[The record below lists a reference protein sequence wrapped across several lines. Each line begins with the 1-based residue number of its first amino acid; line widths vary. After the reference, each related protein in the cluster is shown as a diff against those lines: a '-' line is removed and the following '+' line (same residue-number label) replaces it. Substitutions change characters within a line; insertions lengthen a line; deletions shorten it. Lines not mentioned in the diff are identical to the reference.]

1 MEITLDLAKKQRP
14 LKNLPINMKITGW
27 ISPYLIYLFSILS
40 IHPNL
45 ITLTWIVLAFIGF
58 YFIALGNY
66 TNMVVGI
73 LIYHFALLLDS
84 SDGGVARILGKT
96 NAGGEFLDRFF
107 STINRSLI
115 LLVIGFGLFR
125 VRQDTLF
132 LYLGIFSAIFLNLEN
147 LIKLKGYEALI
158 NSNRFDIIKKK
169 IKKNRKTRHN
179 IKFYIYEAFRP
190 GNHFTLSF
198 FAIIFSLADLYLY
211 IFSVLIFFQTI
222 YVFTKEFFILKHT
235 KQNLLSKQK
244 F

>member
-125 VRQDTLF
+125 VRQITMDDAH
-132 LYLGIFSAIFLNLEN
+132 IFCTEEQVQEEIIKVLNLVN
-147 LIKLKGYEALI
+147 
-158 NSNRFDIIKKK
+158 
-169 IKKNRKTRHN
+169 
-179 IKFYIYEAFRP
+179 KFY
-190 GNHFTLSF
+190 S
-198 FAIIFSLADLYLY
+198 IFNFEVKL
-211 IFSVLIFFQTI
+211 FKCFP
-222 YVFTKEFFILKHT
+222 
-235 KQNLLSKQK
+235 SKK
-244 F
+244 